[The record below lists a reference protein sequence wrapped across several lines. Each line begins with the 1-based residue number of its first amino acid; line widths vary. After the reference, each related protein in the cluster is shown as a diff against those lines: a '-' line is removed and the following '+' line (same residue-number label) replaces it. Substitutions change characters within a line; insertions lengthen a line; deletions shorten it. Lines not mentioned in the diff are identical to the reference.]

1 MKTTALMQMI
11 KQMMEILAG
20 SCSWLLL
27 IDIDLYIKIT
37 DDASHTQD
45 TKILFFRADE
55 TDPS

>member
-1 MKTTALMQMI
+1 MQLI
-11 KQMMEILAG
+11 KQIMEILAG

-37 DDASHTQD
+37 DNALNTQG
-45 TKILFFRADE
+45 TKILFFRVDE